1 MNTPESKE
9 RQISRLIVL
18 TDELQPENTI
28 EASQEVNKQLKQAR
42 SILNRL
48 LYEFCEEKLDDL
60 YISEFDRAHFLID
73 MQSKKAFDEQ
83 GFYNFVM
90 DQLKILKRPRP
101 SKPSEDQVYYLR
113 GLGSMRIVT
122 PIGPV
127 EFNTGLR
134 HKQSIKSF
142 RTRLESIQTIFR
154 VKTVRGYYL
163 TNVADLQP
171 GSTLTGESKK
181 VQRLQATLELD
192 SKGSKDLFE

>member
-1 MNTPESKE
+1 
-9 RQISRLIVL
+9 
-18 TDELQPENTI
+18 
-28 EASQEVNKQLKQAR
+28 
-42 SILNRL
+42 
-48 LYEFCEEKLDDL
+48 
-60 YISEFDRAHFLID
+60 
-73 MQSKKAFDEQ
+73 
-83 GFYNFVM
+83 
-90 DQLKILKRPRP
+90 
-101 SKPSEDQVYYLR
+101 
-113 GLGSMRIVT
+113 MRIVT